1 MNDIHPQLLEKIHT
15 YKMPKAAVELLTKHR
30 PVLVAGV
37 TAAGKETTVQAIH
50 QSGHGAKVVTHT
62 TRHPRSGD
70 RNGQDYWFVS
80 DARMLEL
87 VEEQAFIE
95 IKPVHAWAYGSS
107 LAAYQTVVDE
117 GQHPIMVIDVQGIE
131 EIMQQVFNLKASFIL
146 PPSFEIWME
155 RLARRGEMSYVERQ
169 KRLQSARME
178 LERALNDEHFTLVV
192 NHDVSQAAKEI
203 MDGRTDA
210 STQHRNRELA
220 QQLIEHIRAY

>member
-1 MNDIHPQLLEKIHT
+1 
-15 YKMPKAAVELLTKHR
+15 
-30 PVLVAGV
+30 
-37 TAAGKETTVQAIH
+37 
-50 QSGHGAKVVTHT
+50 
-62 TRHPRSGD
+62 
-70 RNGQDYWFVS
+70 
-80 DARMLEL
+80 
-87 VEEQAFIE
+87 
-95 IKPVHAWAYGSS
+95 
-107 LAAYQTVVDE
+107 
-117 GQHPIMVIDVQGIE
+117 MVIDVQGIE